1 MKCSGIIC
9 FGDSNSYGFDP
20 RSYLGDRY
28 EKENRWCDIVSS
40 KLGLRLINLSQ
51 NGRPVPAGKSRN
63 LERIIRENPELNT
76 LIIMLGTNDVLLG
89 QSAEHICE
97 KMEQFIEKIR
107 ALSDIN
113 IILLAPPRIEIPE
126 DKELLKLSHLYE
138 ALALKLGCFF
148 CDFHNLD
155 AELCFDGVHL
165 TEKDNRLFAEKFIK
179 FIKKI

>member
-51 NGRPVPAGKSRN
+51 NGRPVPAGKPRS
-63 LERIIRENPELNT
+63 LERIILENPELNT

-89 QSAEHICE
+89 QSAEHICD
-97 KMEQFIEKIR
+97 KMEKLVEGIK
-107 ALSDIN
+107 ALRDID
-113 IILLAPPRIEIPE
+113 IILLAPPRIELPE

-138 ALALKLGCFF
+138 DLALKLGCFF
-148 CDFHNLD
+148 CDFHNLE
-155 AELCFDGVHL
+155 AELCFDGIHM
-165 TEKDNRLFAEKFIK
+165 TEKDNRLFAEKIINFIK
-179 FIKKI
+179 QK